1 MPIIG
6 SLASGSVKGW
16 GGLLNF
22 NMTSSYES
30 IQTVTVGSGG
40 QGTIVFSSIPSTYI
54 NLQVRALNIANGS
67 YVDVILNGDTGGNY
81 TYQQLEVSTPQVPT
95 AGGGSG
101 LNRIYTNQTS
111 TVSFPS
117 VGIIDIYNYSSSSAN
132 KTVRLLSSTISTSGG
147 LLYMRSGIWVDV
159 AAINQVTFR
168 AQPSSTFAQGTVY
181 ALYGMKG
188 A

>member
-1 MPIIG
+1 
-6 SLASGSVKGW
+6 
-16 GGLLNF
+16 
-22 NMTSSYES
+22 
-30 IQTVTVGSGG
+30 
-40 QGTIVFSSIPSTYI
+40 
-54 NLQVRALNIANGS
+54 
-67 YVDVILNGDTGGNY
+67 
-81 TYQQLEVSTPQVPT
+81 
-95 AGGGSG
+95 
-101 LNRIYTNQTS
+101 
-111 TVSFPS
+111 

>member
-67 YVDVILNGDTGGNY
+67 YVDVILNGDTGGN
-81 TYQQLEVSTPQVPT
+81 TH
-95 AGGGSG
+95 
-101 LNRIYTNQTS
+101 TS
-111 TVSFPS
+111 
-117 VGIIDIYNYSSSSAN
+117 N
-132 KTVRLLSSTISTSGG
+132 
-147 LLYMRSGIWVDV
+147 
-159 AAINQVTFR
+159 
-168 AQPSSTFAQGTVY
+168 
-181 ALYGMKG
+181 
-188 A
+188 